1 MVMVINNTDKLS
13 LFHSLFLLVILS
25 FVPLSPIFLPETAL
39 SAQPRYIKPSSEVA
53 VRRGQGVDYKI
64 IAMVKDGT
72 GVELLEENDA
82 YARIRLQNGKEG
94 WMLKRFLSASPPLVE
109 VVATLRTEKVALEQ
123 REQELMQNLEEISST
138 LSQTRSELDS
148 TLSERDRIWADFQ
161 TLQRETEDVVN
172 TKNELMT
179 TKKENQQLA
188 QELSSVQRERERLE
202 KNSAIKWFLA
212 GGGVLLLGMVIG
224 GTMAGKSKRK
234 SSLQF

>member
-1 MVMVINNTDKLS
+1 MVINNTDKLS
-13 LFHSLFLLVILS
+13 LLHSLFLLTILS
-25 FVPLSPIFLPETAL
+25 FVPLSLILPPETAL
-39 SAQPRYIKPSSEVA
+39 AEQTRYIKPSSEIA

-72 GVELLEENDA
+72 RVQFLEENES
-82 YARIRLQNGKEG
+82 YARIRLQSGKEG
-94 WMLKRFLSASPPLVE
+94 WMLKRFLSDSPPLAELVT
-109 VVATLRTEKVALEQ
+109 TLRTEKTELEQ
-123 REQELMQNLEEISST
+123 REQELMQNLEELSST

-148 TLSERDRIWADFQ
+148 TLSERDRIWTDFQ

-172 TKNELMT
+172 TKNELMKI
-179 TKKENQQLA
+179 KKENQQLA